1 MRKEKI
7 VAVALAAVIALASGT
22 AMAAGDADKGKKVFK
37 KCKAC
42 HSTQAGKNKVGPSL
56 AGIVGRKAGTA
67 PGFKRYK
74 GLKGADWTWDEAL
87 IDEYLTDPKK
97 FAKARTGKKTSM
109 AFKLKKAADRANVIA
124 YLNTLK

>member
-7 VAVALAAVIALASGT
+7 VAVALAAAIALASGT

-42 HSTQAGKNKVGPSL
+42 HSIQAGKNKVGPSL

-67 PGFKRYK
+67 TGFKRYK
-74 GLKGADWTWDEAL
+74 GMKGADWTWDEAL

-109 AFKLKKAADRANVIA
+109 TVKLKKAADRANVIA